1 MFAVLRQWAEL
12 QEVAVFDPRS
22 AARIDPRTFYF
33 SGGIVNGAWHTQ
45 AGGVGM
51 APGGRLRP
59 HHRPVPHTPQPCTV
73 LAPASLRVAGALC
86 DARLLVVAQMRL

>member
-59 HHRPVPHTPQPCTV
+59 
-73 LAPASLRVAGALC
+73 APAPQACAAHATALHC
-86 DARLLVVAQMRL
+86 ARPCIAACRGRSV